1 MINNFPVTY
10 YVSTVSRI
18 IFYIFPKLTFP
29 LLNPKNQIKKDIIN
43 NRE

>member
-1 MINNFPVTY
+1 MSQ

-18 IFYIFPKLTFP
+18 IYIFPKLTFP